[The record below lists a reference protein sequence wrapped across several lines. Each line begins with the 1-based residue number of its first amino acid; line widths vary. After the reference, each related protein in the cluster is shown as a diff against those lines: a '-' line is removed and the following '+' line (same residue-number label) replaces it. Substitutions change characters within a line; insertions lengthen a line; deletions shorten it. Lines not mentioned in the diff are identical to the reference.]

1 MRCTYFAQRRARRP
15 HHPLP
20 PILPC
25 SLLGLVEEHSQKGLH
40 PHQGCSRQCYVL
52 LPSKWWRGQGQEDKG
67 GRAAFGHKTDFCCI
81 QQPNDS
87 LNDGFYVLHHMLEYR
102 RDHQNLRMS
111 PRSDDAHILQWAK
124 DIGDI
129 EDHRLRAEFYN
140 IQRELAQI
148 IVKEVV
154 GKTGMFYGEG
164 QMSREDVQTWIASQ
178 RLDLKPF
185 TKLGDYLPD
194 LDGWNDMLE

>member
-1 MRCTYFAQRRARRP
+1 MRSGGRAVLIILYPRFSHALYLDSSKNIHKKDYTHIKDVLDSAMFYYQARGGEVRDKKRR
-15 HHPLP
+15 
-20 PILPC
+20 
-25 SLLGLVEEHSQKGLH
+25 
-40 PHQGCSRQCYVL
+40 
-52 LPSKWWRGQGQEDKG
+52 G
-67 GRAAFGHKTDFCCI
+67 GRAAFSHKTDFCCI

-102 RDHQNLRMS
+102 RDHQNLHMS
-111 PRSDDAHILQWAK
+111 PRSGDAHILQWAK

-148 IVKEVV
+148 IMKEVV
-154 GKTGMFYGEG
+154 GKTGMFYEEG
-164 QMSREDVQTWIASQ
+164 QMSREDVRTWIASQ

-185 TKLGDYLPD
+185 TRLGDYLPD

>member
-1 MRCTYFAQRRARRP
+1 M
-15 HHPLP
+15 
-20 PILPC
+20 
-25 SLLGLVEEHSQKGLH
+25 HS
-40 PHQGCSRQCYVL
+40 
-52 LPSKWWRGQGQEDKG
+52 G
-67 GRAAFGHKTDFCCI
+67 GRAVLIILYPRFSHALYLDSSKNIHKKDYTHIKDVLGSTIVYYQARGGEVKDKKRRGGRVAFSQKIDFCYI

-102 RDHQNLRMS
+102 RDHQNLHMS
-111 PRSDDAHILQWAK
+111 PRSGDAHILQWAK

-148 IVKEVV
+148 IMNEVV
-154 GKTGMFYGEG
+154 RKTGMFHAEG
-164 QMSREDVQTWIASQ
+164 QMSWEDVRTWIASQ
-178 RLDLKPF
+178 RLDMKPF

-194 LDGWNDMLE
+194 MDGWHDMLE